1 MQVFESAPL
10 CETVSEIRKLVGARY
25 QWLTPVI
32 VATQEAEIM
41 TIAV

>member
-25 QWLTPVI
+25 QWLTPV
-32 VATQEAEIM
+32 ATQEAEIR